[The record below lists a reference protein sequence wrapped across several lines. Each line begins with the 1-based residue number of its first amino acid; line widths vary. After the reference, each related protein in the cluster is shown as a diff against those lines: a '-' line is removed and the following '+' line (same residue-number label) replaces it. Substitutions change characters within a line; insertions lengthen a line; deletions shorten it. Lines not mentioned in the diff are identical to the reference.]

1 VKIISTNGHRLPDG
15 FRRIV
20 SETTGKVTFEV
31 VAGVVDHVKI
41 RKQFGEGTYGSEAA
55 ALAAG
60 KHWYNDKRG
69 EIRRDRSAVLTV
81 SDHTR
86 LAVLE
91 AERRLEPYGKT
102 LLQAVNTAIEVY
114 KQDVIGESLTF
125 AQAAE
130 RFIKHKQMENCR
142 PSYLDDIKD
151 RMQALS
157 QFNGEPLS
165 SITGEALIEFLQD
178 REIGAVTWNNW
189 RRNLRV
195 FFNFCM
201 DPSRNLLRKNPA
213 MAIPEKK
220 VDEEEVEVL
229 SVDQARKLLKL
240 VKDSFARQI
249 PWLALGMFAG
259 LRRNEAQAAQWEDI
273 DWEHNVIKV
282 RSSKVR
288 SVSTRYVELT
298 DAARSFLE
306 GHKQESGP
314 IATGVFARRN
324 DFKEIA
330 ALTGIDCSK
339 NLYRHSFGS
348 YHLAQHQ
355 NRGKTM
361 DQMGHENLQ
370 TFVRWY
376 RRPMPR
382 LVAEAY
388 WNIRPD
394 TLG

>member
-1 VKIISTNGHRLPDG
+1 MDNNGHQLPDG

-20 SETTGKVTFEV
+20 SDATGKVTFEV
-31 VAGVVDHVKI
+31 VAGVVNGTKI
-41 RKQFGEGTYGSEAA
+41 RKQFGQATYGSEAA
-55 ALAAG
+55 AMAAA
-60 KHWYNDKRG
+60 KHWYADKRG
-69 EIRRDRSAVLTV
+69 EIRSDRSAVLSI
-81 SDHTR
+81 SDRDR
-86 LAVLE
+86 LVYSEALE
-91 AERRLEPYGKT
+91 RLKPYGKT
-102 LLQAVNTAIEVY
+102 LLQAVNTAIEIY
-114 KQDVIGESLTF
+114 KLDELGESITF
-125 AQAAE
+125 AQAAQ
-130 RFIKHKQMENCR
+130 RFLKHKLMENCR
-142 PSYLDDIKD
+142 PSYTKDIET

-157 QFNGEPLS
+157 QFDEEPIS
-165 SITGEALIEFLQD
+165 KITCEDLIEFMQD
-178 REIGAVTWNNW
+178 REIEAITWNNW

-201 DPSRNLLRKNPA
+201 DPSRNLIRKNPA
-213 MAIPEKK
+213 LAIPEKK
-220 VDEEEVEVL
+220 IDEEEVEVL
-229 SVDQARKLLKL
+229 SADQARKLLKL

-324 DFKEIA
+324 DFKEISR
-330 ALTGIDCSK
+330 LTGIDCSK

-394 TLG
+394 NIG

>member
-1 VKIISTNGHRLPDG
+1 MSSLNGHELPDG

-20 SETTGKVTFEV
+20 SEATGKVTFEV
-31 VAGVVDHVKI
+31 VAGVVNKTKI
-41 RKQFGEGTYGSEAA
+41 RKQFGEATYGSEAA
-55 ALAAG
+55 AMAAA
-60 KHWYNDKRG
+60 KHWYADKRG
-69 EIRRDRSAVLTV
+69 EIRSDRGAVLSISDRDRLVYAEALE
-81 SDHTR
+81 R
-86 LAVLE
+86 LK
-91 AERRLEPYGKT
+91 PYGKT
-102 LLQAVNTAIEVY
+102 LLQAVNTAIEIF
-114 KQDVIGESLTF
+114 KLDELGESITF

-130 RFIKHKQMENCR
+130 RFIKHKHMENCR
-142 PSYLDDIKD
+142 PSYTKDIET

-157 QFNGEPLS
+157 QFDGEPIS
-165 SITGEALIEFLQD
+165 KITGEDLIEFLQD
-178 REIGAVTWNNW
+178 REIEAITWNNW

-195 FFNFCM
+195 FFNFCL
-201 DPSRNLLRKNPA
+201 DPARNLIRKNPA
-213 MAIPEKK
+213 LAIPEKK
-220 VDEEEVEVL
+220 VDEEEVEIL
-229 SVDQARKLLKL
+229 TADQARKLLKV
-240 VKDSFARQI
+240 VKDSFPRQI

-306 GHKQESGP
+306 GHKQEAGP
-314 IATGVFARRN
+314 IGTGVYARRN
-324 DFKEIA
+324 DFKEISG
-330 ALTGIDCSK
+330 LTGIDCSK

-376 RRPMPR
+376 RRPIPR

-394 TLG
+394 NLG